1 MLFGRAPAGMR
12 FEYTSA
18 LFQARHDGQ
27 GQTHIPITASTG
39 RDTTTSQRLIMASI
53 WAPGARLSPGGPGRP
68 LTHRYNFNEERARWL
83 RDPRLLRHPGH
94 LARVLPQTRSRD
106 GVLLR
111 ELVLVNFRNYVRLA
125 LTPGDPIT
133 VLVGDNGQGKSN
145 VLEAIYLLATTR
157 SPRTSNDRELVHWR
171 ARRDVIPFARLEAR
185 IHRDDS
191 ELHVEILIKAEND
204 AAASG
209 AAAPADSGGTVPSI
223 RPVTKQVKVNGL
235 PTRAVEL
242 IGQVNV
248 VLFTPD
254 DVALV
259 AGSPSVRRR
268 YLDITISQVNGQY
281 LRALQR
287 YNRVLVQRNNLLRQV
302 RERRQP
308 RDQLEFWNDELVRL
322 GAFIVARRVETVAT
336 LNRDVAPLFRDLGG
350 SQHDLA
356 LDYQPTSHD
365 PAALGADTS
374 GLAGLY
380 AARVRDTIGREI
392 DAGVSLVGPHRD
404 DFAFMVDGVDLHDY
418 GSRGQQRLAVV
429 ALKLAEAQFMRRE
442 TEEQPILLLDDILSE
457 LDPVRRGYVLGQAGR
472 AGQTLITTTD
482 LDDFGADLLG
492 RAAVVRVERG
502 SVTPL
507 GPSNAVHERP
517 VNGELYGPSS
527 PTLRVAEQPLDPPG
541 NPE

>member
-1 MLFGRAPAGMR
+1 
-12 FEYTSA
+12 
-18 LFQARHDGQ
+18 
-27 GQTHIPITASTG
+27 
-39 RDTTTSQRLIMASI
+39 
-53 WAPGARLSPGGPGRP
+53 
-68 LTHRYNFNEERARWL
+68 
-83 RDPRLLRHPGH
+83 
-94 LARVLPQTRSRD
+94 
-106 GVLLR
+106 VLLR

-125 LTPGDPIT
+125 LAPGDPIT

-185 IHRDDS
+185 IHRDDA

-204 AAASG
+204 AATLPSG
-209 AAAPADSGGTVPSI
+209 EPTDGGGTVPSI
-223 RPVTKQVKVNGL
+223 RPVSKQVKVNGL

-268 YLDITISQVNGQY
+268 YLDITISQVNGHY

-287 YNRVLVQRNNLLRQV
+287 FNRVLVQRNNLLRQV

-308 RDQLEFWNDELVRL
+308 RDQLDFWNDELVRL
-322 GAFIVARRVETVAT
+322 GSYIVARRIETVAAI
-336 LNRDVAPLFRDLGG
+336 NRDVAPLFRDLGG

-365 PAALGADTS
+365 PAALGTDTA
-374 GLAGLY
+374 GLPELY
-380 AARVRDTIGREI
+380 AARVRELLGREI
-392 DAGVSLVGPHRD
+392 DQGVSLVGPHRD
-404 DFAFMVDGVDLHDY
+404 DFAFVVDGVNLHDY

-482 LDDFGADLLG
+482 LNDFGPDLLG
-492 RAAVVRVERG
+492 RATVIRVERG
-502 SVTPL
+502 ALTPMDHSTGAL
-507 GPSNAVHERP
+507 ERP
-517 VNGELYGPSS
+517 TDGELYRPS
-527 PTLRVAEQPLDPPG
+527 PPALRVAEQPAEMPA

>member
-1 MLFGRAPAGMR
+1 M
-12 FEYTSA
+12 
-18 LFQARHDGQ
+18 
-27 GQTHIPITASTG
+27 
-39 RDTTTSQRLIMASI
+39 
-53 WAPGARLSPGGPGRP
+53 
-68 LTHRYNFNEERARWL
+68 
-83 RDPRLLRHPGH
+83 
-94 LARVLPQTRSRD
+94 LARVLPLVGPQIGARD

-125 LTPGDPIT
+125 LVPGDPIT

-185 IHRDDS
+185 IHRDDA

-204 AAASG
+204 AASASG
-209 AAAPADSGGTVPSI
+209 AAPPDDSGTVPSI
-223 RPVTKQVKVNGL
+223 RPVSKQVKVNGL

-242 IGQVNV
+242 IGQINV

-268 YLDITISQVNGQY
+268 YLDITISQINGQY

-287 YNRVLVQRNNLLRQV
+287 FNRVLVQRNHLLRQV

-308 RDQLEFWNDELVRL
+308 RDQLDFWNDELVRL
-322 GAFIVARRVETVAT
+322 GSFIVARRVEAVAA
-336 LNRDVAPLFRDLGG
+336 LNQDVAPLFRDLGG
-350 SQHDLA
+350 SQQTLG

-365 PAALGADTS
+365 PSALSGDTAAIAE
-374 GLAGLY
+374 LY
-380 AARVRDTIGREI
+380 AARVRDTLGREI

-404 DFAFMVDGVDLHDY
+404 DFAFMVDGINLHDY

-429 ALKLAEAQFMRRE
+429 ALKLAEAQFMRRA

-457 LDPVRRGYVLGQAGR
+457 LDPVRRGYVLGQAGL

-482 LDDFGADLLG
+482 LNDFGPELLG
-492 RAAVVRVERG
+492 RATVVRVERG
-502 SVTPL
+502 TVTAEEA
-507 GPSNAVHERP
+507 STTARERP
-517 VNGELYGPSS
+517 ANGELYRASS
-527 PTLRVAEQPLDPPG
+527 AGLRVAEESVELPTR
-541 NPE
+541 PE